1 MDVIEQ
7 TMAVALVLVLLLGTL
22 WWLRRRGWAAV
33 ALPRRAAVRR
43 MECLE
48 RLPLGPQHALH
59 LVRIGGAEV
68 VVATAPGA
76 CSLLDAPPRATAP
89 GADGVTR

>member
-7 TMAVALVLVLLLGTL
+7 TMAVALVLLLLVGTL
-22 WWLRRRGWAAV
+22 AWLRRRGWAAV
-33 ALPRRAAVRR
+33 ALPRRVAGRK

-59 LVRIGGAEV
+59 LVRIGDAV
-68 VVATAPGA
+68 LVVATAPGG
-76 CSLLDAPPRATAP
+76 CSLLRARAQAATEVA
-89 GADGVTR
+89 R

>member
-7 TMAVALVLVLLLGTL
+7 VTAVAGVLLLLCGTL
-22 WWLRRRGWAAV
+22 WWLRRRGIAV
-33 ALPRRAAVRR
+33 FALPGRVGDRR

-59 LVRIGGAEV
+59 LVRLGDSELL
-68 VVATAPGA
+68 VASSPSG
-76 CSLLDAPPRATAP
+76 CSLMY
-89 GADGVTR
+89 TRPHQDREAAR

>member
-7 TMAVALVLVLLLGTL
+7 VTAVAVVLLLLGATL
-22 WWLRRRGWAAV
+22 WWLRHRGIAV
-33 ALPRRAAVRR
+33 FALPRRAGDRR

-59 LVRIGGAEV
+59 LVRLGDSELLVASSPGG
-68 VVATAPGA
+68 
-76 CSLLDAPPRATAP
+76 CSLMH
-89 GADGVTR
+89 TRPHQDREAAR

>member
-7 TMAVALVLVLLLGTL
+7 VTAVAGVLLLLGGTL
-22 WWLRRRGWAAV
+22 WWLRRRGV
-33 ALPRRAAVRR
+33 AGIGLSRRGSSRL

-59 LVRIGGAEV
+59 LVRMGDTDLLVASSPGG
-68 VVATAPGA
+68 
-76 CSLLDAPPRATAP
+76 CSL
-89 GADGVTR
+89 VHTRPHVSKEAAR

>member
-7 TMAVALVLVLLLGTL
+7 VTAVAMVLLLLCGTL
-22 WWLRRRGWAAV
+22 WWLRRRGIAV
-33 ALPRRAAVRR
+33 LALPGRAAGRR

-59 LVRIGGAEV
+59 LIRLGETELLVSASPGG
-68 VVATAPGA
+68 
-76 CSLLDAPPRATAP
+76 CSLLHTRSCTRT
-89 GADGVTR
+89 GVAR

>member
-7 TMAVALVLVLLLGTL
+7 VTAVAVVLLLLCGTL
-22 WWLRRRGWAAV
+22 WWLRRRGVAV
-33 ALPRRAAVRR
+33 LALPGRGAGRR

-59 LVRIGGAEV
+59 LIRLGETELL
-68 VVATAPGA
+68 VAASPSG
-76 CSLLDAPPRATAP
+76 CSLMHTRSHSRTEAT
-89 GADGVTR
+89 R

>member
-7 TMAVALVLVLLLGTL
+7 TMAVALVLLLLVGTL
-22 WWLRRRGWAAV
+22 AWLRRRGWAAV
-33 ALPRRAAVRR
+33 ALPRRTAGRK

-59 LVRIGGAEV
+59 LVRIGDAV
-68 VVATAPGA
+68 LVVATAPG
-76 CSLLDAPPRATAP
+76 
-89 GADGVTR
+89 